1 MVVDLGDVPG
11 AGRPGLAQHR
21 LEVFGCALFRLSG
34 FLPYFVAQPPADLG
48 RRLALHIP
56 GDMGIDV
63 QGSGR
68 RYMAQHGGEG
78 LHIHAAL

>member
-1 MVVDLGDVPG
+1 MMHPVPARRICPPDGPEVRHMGLLRLGG
-11 AGRPGLAQHR
+11 ILH
-21 LEVFGCALFRLSG
+21 L
-34 FLPYFVAQPPADLG
+34 VAQPPADLG